1 MLDLFLFAALPYVA
15 VFVLFAG
22 SIWRYRTHR
31 FSYSALSSQF
41 LESRQLLWGSVPWH
55 VGILVILLGHVL
67 GLCFPGAWR
76 AIVANRAAL
85 LLVEGIGLF
94 ATFLCIVGLVA
105 LAYRRATSARL
116 QLVSTPMDFAVIGLL
131 LVQVLLGLW
140 LALAHRWGA
149 AWAPAALSP
158 YLWSLLTLQ
167 PNLDYVAGMPGLVKL
182 HIAGAWVLLLL
193 VPFSRLVHVF
203 SLPFEYLWRPPQKVL
218 WTNPRRFEQ
227 DETHAL
233 VVEERREFI
242 KAGLGI
248 AGGVTLL
255 TVGTADKLVPYFK
268 GAELSPEDEAHL
280 LAKKLERLNQTAE
293 QRALELERIQS
304 PYIKVARL
312 GELDSKKGK
321 YFIDYKMRPALAFL
335 GADGMPL
342 LISAKCTHLGCTVGS
357 DLDAQ
362 GRILCPCHVS
372 YFDITTGKPNDGAP
386 AKAPLPRIGWA
397 LMDAGGNVFLSQGP
411 DGRREGT
418 PDPAK
423 LADAHV
429 CIARHF
435 DGEVSA

>member
-22 SIWRYRTHR
+22 SLWRFRTNR

-41 LESRQLLWGSVPWH
+41 LEDRRLLWGSVPWH
-55 VGILVILLGHVL
+55 VGILLILLGHVV
-67 GLCFPGAWR
+67 GLCFPGLWR

-85 LLVEGIGLF
+85 LVVEGIGLF
-94 ATFLCIVGLVA
+94 ATVLCVVGL
-105 LAYRRATSARL
+105 LAFMFRRATSARL
-116 QLVSTPMDFAVIGLL
+116 QLVSTTMDYAVLGLL

-140 LALAHRWGA
+140 VALAHRWGA

-158 YLWSLLTLQ
+158 YLWSLVTLQ

-182 HIAGAWVLLLL
+182 HVAGAWVLLLL

-203 SLPFEYLWRPPQKVL
+203 SIPFEYLWRPPQKVV
-218 WTNPRRFEQ
+218 WTNPRRFEG
-227 DETHAL
+227 ETSHAAL
-233 VVEERREFI
+233 VEERREFI
-242 KAGLGI
+242 KAGIGV

-255 TVGTADKLVPYFK
+255 TVGTADKLVPYFA
-268 GAELSPEDEAHL
+268 GPDLSPEEEAHL
-280 LAKKLERLNQTAE
+280 LSKKLERLNQTAE

-312 GELDSKKGK
+312 GELDAKKGK
-321 YFIDYKMRPALAFL
+321 YFIDYRMRPALAFL
-335 GADGMPL
+335 GGDGLPL

-357 DLDAQ
+357 DLDQQ

-372 YFDITTGKPNDGAP
+372 YFDIATGKPNEGAP

-397 LMDAGGNVFLSQGP
+397 LMDPEGNVFMSQGP
-411 DGRREGT
+411 DGRREGSA
-418 PDPAK
+418 DAAK

-429 CIARHF
+429 CIARQF
-435 DGEVSA
+435 DAEATA